1 MNAHAYPIGLRGID
15 RLHLRIQHAAAG
27 DAIEPGIATDR
38 REVRAQ
44 AVEHRRP
51 IAWRQMQ
58 GAGAGT
64 GSGHECS
71 YTVATREVDDTCSV
85 SNCLPLQESCGK
97 WLLSAA
103 PPGGRRC
110 EIGRASGRER
120 VGQYV

>member
-1 MNAHAYPIGLRGID
+1 
-15 RLHLRIQHAAAG
+15 
-27 DAIEPGIATDR
+27 
-38 REVRAQ
+38 
-44 AVEHRRP
+44 
-51 IAWRQMQ
+51 MQ

-85 SNCLPLQESCGK
+85 SSCLPLWESCGK

-110 EIGRASGRER
+110 AQRRRQARGTRRLSLPCPWSLRRYGHRS
-120 VGQYV
+120 